1 MLGDPSVRLVD
12 IYVPAGHDGEGLP
25 LLVDLVGFTSSGLSQ
40 TNWVGFREN
49 LPERL
54 DRLIGEQRMPP
65 VVVAFPDCFTRL
77 GGNQYINSAS
87 MGAWEDYLLHEML
100 PAIEQRFGCGGTGRR
115 GVFGKSSGGYG
126 AITHAL
132 RHSDIWAAAACHSGD
147 MGFEVCY
154 LPDMPAVLRALAGAE
169 NSIERW
175 WQQLEAAKKHPEGS
189 GKVINALAMA
199 ASYDPD
205 PTQFLGIRLPVTL
218 DTCEVI
224 EERWAN
230 WLRQDPVV
238 AIETQADNLRR
249 LKALYIDC
257 GEKDQFNLLYGARRF
272 VRRLNELGIAHR
284 YEEFPDNHSGV
295 DYRMD
300 ESLPFLAQAL
310 SSDSVE
316 SGRKLTDIYVD
327 GDACP
332 VREEVYRVAARLQ
345 LNVFVVSNGSRPI
358 RPPGTS
364 NVRMVLVG
372 DSADAADDWIA
383 EHISGGRRMR
393 HVRYPAGITL
403 SQERGARRLPYR
415 QTVDAGEYRE
425 RTCRS

>member
-1 MLGDPSVRLVD
+1 MRRYFGSMGSVYRVTIESQVLKANMLGDPTARLVD
-12 IYVPAGHDGEGLP
+12 VYIPAVHDGKGLP
-25 LLVDLVGFTSSGLSQ
+25 LLVDLVGFTGSGLSH
-40 TNWVGFREN
+40 TNWTAFREN

-54 DRLIGEQRMPP
+54 DRLIGEQAMPP

-87 MGAWEDYLLHEML
+87 MGGWEDFLLHEML
-100 PAIEQRFGCGGTGRR
+100 PAIERRFECGGTGRR

-132 RHSDIWAAAACHSGD
+132 RHSDVWAAAACHSGD
-147 MGFEVCY
+147 MGFEICY

-175 WQQLEAAKKHPEGS
+175 WQQLESAKKHPEGA

-205 PTQFLGIRLPVTL
+205 PTQFLGIRVPVTF

-230 WLRQDPVV
+230 WMRQDPVV
-238 AIETQADNLRR
+238 AVESQADNLRR

-257 GEKDQFNLLYGARRF
+257 GERDQFNLLYGARRF
-272 VRRLNELGIAHR
+272 VRRLNELGVPHR
-284 YEEFPDNHSGV
+284 YEEFSDNHTAV

-310 SSDSVE
+310 S
-316 SGRKLTDIYVD
+316 
-327 GDACP
+327 A
-332 VREEVYRVAARLQ
+332 
-345 LNVFVVSNGSRPI
+345 
-358 RPPGTS
+358 
-364 NVRMVLVG
+364 
-372 DSADAADDWIA
+372 
-383 EHISGGRRMR
+383 
-393 HVRYPAGITL
+393 
-403 SQERGARRLPYR
+403 
-415 QTVDAGEYRE
+415 
-425 RTCRS
+425 